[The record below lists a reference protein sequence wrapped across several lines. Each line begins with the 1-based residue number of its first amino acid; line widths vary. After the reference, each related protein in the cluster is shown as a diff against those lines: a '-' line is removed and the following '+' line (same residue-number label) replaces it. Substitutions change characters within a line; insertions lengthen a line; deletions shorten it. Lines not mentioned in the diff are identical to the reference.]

1 MYILYGG
8 TVNKYYENGLSLSQ
22 KILKGVDVLADNVG
36 STLGPKGRN
45 VILYHKKQ
53 DTPIVTKDGV
63 TVAKFIELDDP
74 FENVGAQIVKQAA
87 EQSATLAGDGTTTA
101 TVLSRA
107 IIKESQKFIATGV
120 SPIELKR
127 GMDKMCDSLTER
139 LKENAQPI
147 RSKEDIQ
154 HIATISANNDGSIGN
169 LIAEAVDCV
178 GKDGAV
184 IIEEARSMQTSLDLI
199 EGFRFDSGY
208 CANAFVNNERAG
220 TVDYDNPLLLVAD
233 EKVEY
238 VEQILPA
245 LELAA
250 RETRPMVIIANEV
263 IEQALAALI
272 MNSQRGSM
280 KVAAIK
286 APRYGEERKKILRDL
301 CLSTGA
307 TFITREDGLQLK
319 DVRLH
324 HFGQCKKINVSKQ
337 LTTIVGGKG
346 DQHAVEKQIDKLK
359 VEITQ
364 TDNLKECERIQERI
378 TRLASGIAV
387 IRVGAATEVEMIE
400 KKHRIEDALEAV
412 RSAQEQG
419 IVSGGGTALPHALKG
434 LEIDFENNE
443 QHLGGTIVREAIT
456 APLRQ
461 MCLNAGESPDLI
473 IDQVLSSES
482 GYAYDFMKR
491 DMVNAFET
499 GLIDPVKVTTCALKN
514 AVSVA
519 STLIT
524 TNFAIVKD

>member
-1 MYILYGG
+1 M
-8 TVNKYYENGLSLSQ
+8 NKYYENGLTLSQ
-22 KILKGVDVLADNVG
+22 KILKGVDTLADNVG

-45 VILYHKKQ
+45 VILYHKQQ
-53 DTPIVTKDGV
+53 DTPVVTKDGV

-87 EQSATLAGDGTTTA
+87 EQSATLAGDGTTTS
-101 TVLSRA
+101 TVLSRS
-107 IIKESQKFIATGV
+107 IIRESQKYIATGV

-127 GMDKMCDSLTER
+127 GMDKICGALTDKLISE
-139 LKENAQPI
+139 AQPI

-154 HIATISANNDGSIGN
+154 HIATISANNDKSIGK
-169 LIAEAVDCV
+169 LIGEAVDCV

-208 CANAFVNNERAG
+208 CANAFVNNERTG
-220 TVDYDNPLLLVAD
+220 TVDHDNPLLLVAD
-233 EKVEY
+233 EKIEY

-250 RETRPMVIIANEV
+250 RETRPLVIIANEV

-272 MNSQRGSM
+272 MNAQRGSM

-286 APRYGEERKKILRDL
+286 APRYGEERRKILRDL
-301 CLSTGA
+301 CMSTGA
-307 TFITREDGLQLK
+307 TFITREDGIQLK
-319 DVRLH
+319 DVRLQ

-346 DQHAVEKQIDKLK
+346 DQESVDKQIDKLK
-359 VEITQ
+359 VEIGQ
-364 TDNLKECERIQERI
+364 TDNIKECERIQERI

-387 IRVGAATEVEMIE
+387 IRVGAPTEVEMIE

-419 IVSGGGTALPHALKG
+419 IVSGGGTALLHALKG
-434 LEIDFENNE
+434 LQVEYDNE
-443 QHLGGTIVREAIT
+443 TQSLGGIVVQDACE

-473 IDQVLSSES
+473 MKKVRDSETN
-482 GYAYDFMKR
+482 YAYDFMKR
-491 DMVNAFET
+491 EIVDSLET

-524 TNFAIVKD
+524 TNFAIVKE